1 MLKIGSV
8 RWKGRCTKHSGYD
21 PETDGAGA
29 IRGGCRRC
37 QLLFDIWDHHQK
49 MVRLIR
55 EFGHRE
61 EDVAKAKSAAAG
73 DDERQMSLLDG

>member
-8 RWKGRCTKHSGYD
+8 RWKGRCTKHSAYD
-21 PETDGAGA
+21 PEIDGIGA

-37 QLLFDIWDHHQK
+37 QLLFDIWDHHNK

-61 EDVAKAKSAAAG
+61 EDGAKAKSAEAAN
-73 DDERQMSLLDG
+73 ERQMSLLDG